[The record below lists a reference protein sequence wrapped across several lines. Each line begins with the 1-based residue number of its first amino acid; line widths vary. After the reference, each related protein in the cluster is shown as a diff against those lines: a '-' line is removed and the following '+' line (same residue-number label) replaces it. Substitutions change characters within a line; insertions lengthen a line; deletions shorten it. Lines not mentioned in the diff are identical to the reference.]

1 MGRILHI
8 HLSVLCASG
17 SLGGALHNLGGTG
30 AGVDHTNGVCLGE
43 DSVERAEG
51 EESAAL
57 IETGTIVGRCFEVGG
72 VVADA
77 FGTVIE

>member
-17 SLGGALHNLGGTG
+17 SLGGALHNLGRAGS
-30 AGVDHTNGVCLGE
+30 GVDHTDGVRLGE
-43 DSVERAEG
+43 DTVERSEG

-57 IETGTIVGRCFEVGG
+57 VEACTVVGRCFEVSG
-72 VVADA
+72 VVTDA